1 MAQLSLKFCGM
12 FSSLRT
18 SGKIYFWNPFKC
30 LEVFL
35 QRIINL
41 KREQRQL
48 ETFQKRQHKLKL
60 RQKTKVIQEEL
71 EEDRSRLQEMEELTK
86 LQDEVLQEKRD
97 KAMQEVIWMRGV
109 VEEQASEERRREN
122 EAETMYAE
130 EAEKMWEK
138 QEEVWRREATA
149 RKRLMEEVRN
159 CDLGGG

>member
-1 MAQLSLKFCGM
+1 M
-12 FSSLRT
+12 
-18 SGKIYFWNPFKC
+18 
-30 LEVFL
+30 
-35 QRIINL
+35 
-41 KREQRQL
+41 
-48 ETFQKRQHKLKL
+48 
-60 RQKTKVIQEEL
+60 
-71 EEDRSRLQEMEELTK
+71 QEMEELTK

-149 RKRLMEEVRN
+149 RKRLMEEVRKQ
-159 CDLGGG
+159 